1 MQKKLGNILYKML
14 GIKKEPLE
22 WIEGRRKKKEF
33 IMSLALKY
41 LKPDMY
47 MFFIEKYTSN
57 RTADNIEAKPIAD
70 YIKRRFDYE
79 QHKRNLERDKSNV
92 HRRRQVNERSK
103 N

>member
-1 MQKKLGNILYKML
+1 ML

-57 RTADNIEAKPIAD
+57 RTAD

-79 QHKRNLERDKSNV
+79 QHKRSLERDKSNV